1 MNWKNYFYF
10 QKGDKTA
17 IILLLILISIS
28 GIFYWVTR
36 PQKQTDTDGKN
47 QEQALLFEQFQ
58 KGLKEAEYTEYKDSN
73 TRNNSY
79 KYTPRLQKLKHGE
92 TIELNSA
99 DTTTLKT
106 IPGIGSGFANRIVK
120 YRNSLGGFC
129 NMNQLT
135 EVWGMDEY
143 LFNDIAPYIELEVK
157 VTKIKVNS
165 ANFRELNRHPY
176 INYKQAQAITDIRLR
191 KGSIESI
198 KRLALLDE
206 FPEKDILRLTPYLEF
221 D

>member
-28 GIFYWVTR
+28 SVFYLVTR
-36 PQKQTDTDGKN
+36 PQKQTDTDEKG
-47 QEQALLFEQFQ
+47 QEQTLLFEKFQ
-58 KGLKEAEYTEYKDSN
+58 KGLKETKHTEYIDNN
-73 TRNNSY
+73 THNSPY
-79 KYTPRLQKLKHGE
+79 KYTPRLQKLKQGE

-120 YRNSLGGFC
+120 YRNSLRGFC
-129 NMNQLT
+129 YIDQLK
-135 EVWGMDEY
+135 EVWGMDDF
-143 LFNDIAPYIELEVK
+143 LFNDIVPYIKIEVK
-157 VTKIKVNS
+157 VSRIKVNS
-165 ANFRELNRHPY
+165 ADFRELNKHPY
-176 INYKQAQAITDIRLR
+176 ISYKQAQAIIDIRKR

-198 KRLALLDE
+198 KRLTLLNE